1 MKYSIGKNLTAGV
14 SNTIL
19 TVPTGYHAEVTMLFI
34 SNIGGSSK
42 GVTSAWHGDSTIT
55 FLGGKSVS
63 AADYVQF
70 GGPLGSFLIMKDGDY
85 MTITPDSG
93 STFTCIMSFLL
104 YPHQATN
111 FTF

>member
-34 SNIGGSSK
+34 SNVGNSAKS
-42 GVTSAWHGDSTIT
+42 VTSAWHGDSTIT
-55 FLGGKSVS
+55 FLGDKSVS
-63 AADYVQF
+63 AADFLQF
-70 GGPLGSFLIMKDGDY
+70 GGPLGSFLIMTDGDY
-85 MTITPDSG
+85 MTITPQAG
-93 STFTCIMSFLL
+93 SSFTSIISFLL

>member
-34 SNIGGSSK
+34 ANSGGSTK
-42 GVTSAWHGDSTIT
+42 AVSASWHDGSVINFQGT
-55 FLGGKSVS
+55 KSVN
-63 AADYVQF
+63 AGEYLQF
-70 GGPLGSFLIMKDGDY
+70 GGPLGAFLIMTDGDY
-85 MTITPDSG
+85 LTITPEAG
-93 STFTCIMSFLL
+93 STFTAIVSFLL

>member
-14 SNTIL
+14 SNTIF

-34 SNIGGSSK
+34 ANAG
-42 GVTSAWHGDSTIT
+42 AST
-55 FLGGKSVS
+55 KSVS
-63 AADYVQF
+63 ASWHDGSVVTFQGSKSVNAGEFIQF
-70 GGPLGSFLIMKDGDY
+70 GGDYGSFLIMTDGDY
-85 MTITPDSG
+85 LTITPEAG
-93 STFTCIMSFLL
+93 STFTAIVSFHV